1 MGGASWSSETL
12 METRLQSKWLVQTDT
27 FLGADCVLMRP
38 LVNIGETAG
47 IIWELST
54 SVELA
59 AI

>member
-1 MGGASWSSETL
+1 